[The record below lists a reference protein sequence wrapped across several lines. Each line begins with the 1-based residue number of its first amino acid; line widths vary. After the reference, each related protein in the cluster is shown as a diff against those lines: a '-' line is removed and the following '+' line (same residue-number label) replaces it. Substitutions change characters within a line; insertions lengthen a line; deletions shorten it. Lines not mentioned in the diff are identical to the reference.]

1 MEFNMIGIGQYISNG
16 FTKVL
21 LVCSVVSAFVILAL
35 CGWINHQ
42 SATID
47 GLNGKIKTHQETI
60 AAQSQTITRLE
71 EDAERN
77 RQLTFELSQ
86 VESDA
91 RSKSD
96 AVIKSIPKQVKASS
110 AFNTS
115 VPSNVIE
122 FLRQ

>member
-1 MEFNMIGIGQYISNG
+1 MGFNMIGIGQYISSG
-16 FTKVL
+16 FTKIL

-35 CGWINHQ
+35 CGWIHHQ
-42 SATID
+42 SAAID
-47 GLNGKIKTHQETI
+47 GLNVKIKTHQETI

-71 EDAERN
+71 EDAEQN
-77 RQLTFELSQ
+77 RQLTFELSR
-86 VESDA
+86 VESDV

-115 VPSNVIE
+115 APSNVIE

>member
-1 MEFNMIGIGQYISNG
+1 MGFNMIGIGQYISNG

-21 LVCSVVSAFVILAL
+21 LVLLFVFAFVILAL
-35 CGWINHQ
+35 CGWIHHQ

-47 GLNGKIKTHQETI
+47 GLNVKIKTHQETI

-71 EDAERN
+71 EDAEQN

-86 VESDA
+86 VESDS

-110 AFNTS
+110 AFNVTCREQ
-115 VPSNVIE
+115 IG
-122 FLRQ
+122 

>member
-1 MEFNMIGIGQYISNG
+1 MIGIWQYISNG
-16 FTKVL
+16 FVKVL

-35 CGWINHQ
+35 CGWIHHQ

-47 GLNGKIKTHQETI
+47 GLNVKIKTHQETI

-77 RQLTFELSQ
+77 RQLTFELSR
-86 VESDA
+86 VESDV

-115 VPSNVIE
+115 APSNVIE

>member
-1 MEFNMIGIGQYISNG
+1 MIGIWQYISNG

-35 CGWINHQ
+35 CGWIHHQ

-91 RSKSD
+91 RSK
-96 AVIKSIPKQVKASS
+96 VIKSIPKQVKTSN

-115 VPSNVIE
+115 APSNVIE